1 MMDINEIKERLNGL
15 KKEIRQKYKAEII
28 GIFGSFARG
37 EEGKESDID
46 VLVEFK
52 EGATLFDLTGL
63 ADFLEERLGRKVD
76 VVSTRA
82 LRKEI
87 KGDVMKDLVAI

>member
-1 MMDINEIKERLNGL
+1 MMDINEIKERLNEL

-37 EEGKESDID
+37 EEEKESDID

-52 EGATLFDLTGL
+52 ESIRMA
-63 ADFLEERLGRKVD
+63 
-76 VVSTRA
+76 
-82 LRKEI
+82 
-87 KGDVMKDLVAI
+87 